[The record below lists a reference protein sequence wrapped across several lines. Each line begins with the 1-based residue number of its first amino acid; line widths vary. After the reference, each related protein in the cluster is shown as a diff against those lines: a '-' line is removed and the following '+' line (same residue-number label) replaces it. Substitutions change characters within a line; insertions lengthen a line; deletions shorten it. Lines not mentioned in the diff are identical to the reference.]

1 MELKR
6 YLKSLSLFSVPI
18 NGTFG
23 IAKEGWKLQGFCMGI
38 FGSMP
43 ISSLESAFNG
53 SFTKQ
58 THTGLWSAPGGITP
72 AIYNKTSDSN
82 LEERFIFTRIRVYF
96 RYSPTI
102 TSIKR
107 CVSAIV
113 FLAMLFKSVLSN
125 NRNLRLCFSF
135 SYKNKFPQRFITV
148 SRAFYEPFVRRAN
161 KRPAHT
167 HTGIGGEHSV
177 WTKWKGRFLCF
188 PWLFLSI

>member
-1 MELKR
+1 M
-6 YLKSLSLFSVPI
+6 
-18 NGTFG
+18 
-23 IAKEGWKLQGFCMGI
+23 
-38 FGSMP
+38 
-43 ISSLESAFNG
+43 ISS
-53 SFTKQ
+53 
-58 THTGLWSAPGGITP
+58 PGGIAP

-96 RYSPTI
+96 RYSLTI

-148 SRAFYEPFVRRAN
+148 SRAFYEPSVRRAN
-161 KRPAHT
+161 KRPAHAHRDWRRAQRMNKVKRQVFVFSLT
-167 HTGIGGEHSV
+167 IPKYLIGFDAVPGTVTISIS
-177 WTKWKGRFLCF
+177 K
-188 PWLFLSI
+188 LSD